1 MDSPASG
8 AIPQSV
14 PERFSLRALLFYF
27 LRLGTLGFGGPIA
40 LGTLALLLA
49 PRRIPEP
56 VLIVAAGVVGLLLK
70 GAGAGPR

>member
-1 MDSPASG
+1 MASRRRQGG
-8 AIPQSV
+8 AIAGAAV
-14 PERFSLRALLFYF
+14 ILGRRSLLDLP
-27 LRLGTLGFGGPIA
+27 TMSIA

-70 GAGAGPR
+70 GAGPGPR

>member
-1 MDSPASG
+1 
-8 AIPQSV
+8 
-14 PERFSLRALLFYF
+14 
-27 LRLGTLGFGGPIA
+27 
-40 LGTLALLLA
+40 LALLLA

>member
-1 MDSPASG
+1 
-8 AIPQSV
+8 
-14 PERFSLRALLFYF
+14 LLFYF
-27 LRLGTLGFGGPIA
+27 LRLGTLGFVGPIA